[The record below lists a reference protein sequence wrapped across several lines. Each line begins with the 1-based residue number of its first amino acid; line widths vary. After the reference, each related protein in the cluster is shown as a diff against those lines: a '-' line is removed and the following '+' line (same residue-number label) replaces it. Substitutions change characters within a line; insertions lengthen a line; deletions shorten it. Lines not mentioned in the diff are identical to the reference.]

1 MTQKNTF
8 RTPKLAIGSKN
19 SGFNTP
25 SKESLNSSKG
35 DYDYYR
41 RQLMEKKT
49 QVTALEKRLPKLDE
63 FKSRL
68 TQLIQDFQQA
78 GQINFIEDDTESHE
92 KLSHPFDTTQE
103 GVQII
108 RNGIMQLISYHERLA
123 ARFEIELSKNLFTF
137 QQTLDEK
144 KKMLAKEEE
153 LLEIAQNEAS
163 HNKNIIQMAINEKD
177 VLKQT
182 ILMLRSTLERH
193 MNSDSAQRGMV
204 HSRYERV
211 QMELNKVQKL
221 VQDEEEM
228 SSELQSRKKERLTTE
243 EKHAIMHQEIL
254 LTVEKLR
261 ADYKKESYANNLTR
275 AALDRAK
282 DELLQLSRAVE
293 SYHDNLKTQELLDA
307 EVENRRLRAVLNNEK
322 IEHEEKLARHT
333 SKTKELSD
341 VVESLTKR
349 IDQLNIQISSTEQR
363 LQTQMMRIPDFKQLG
378 QVLDRSIEQSRKY
391 KEFVMKRKYLLDEI
405 RDKNRL
411 LEQQE
416 IQESK
421 NRMAQLKIQMPLS
434 SQQSEQDA
442 LLPKLYEENA
452 EWQKQM
458 KEFLSST
465 GLEYL
470 NPKKD

>member
-25 SKESLNSSKG
+25 SKESLSSSKG

-68 TQLIQDFQQA
+68 TQLIQDFQQT

-228 SSELQSRKKERLTTE
+228 SSELQSRKKERFTTE

-333 SKTKELSD
+333 SKTKELSE

-452 EWQKQM
+452 KWQKQM